1 MSNFIQTPPVNERI
15 LPQSSH
21 IEDDSAPK
29 HIGGRWRATMNS
41 DAFAVGTVLIAF
53 SLLFAIVLAFGQ
65 LYFTAPHY
73 IQQ

>member
-1 MSNFIQTPPVNERI
+1 
-15 LPQSSH
+15 
-21 IEDDSAPK
+21 
-29 HIGGRWRATMNS
+29 MNS